1 MSRAARS
8 YLFVP
13 GNRPERFDKAIAS
26 GADVVIVDLEDAVAP
41 SEKDAARAAVGAWLS
56 GEKQAG
62 ERVALRI
69 NGATT
74 PWFAGDLGLCG
85 EPAVAAVL
93 LPKAEH
99 PDEIRAVMRALAQS
113 AGAAKDRAV
122 LPIIE
127 TALGMSRVDGL
138 ADTPGVL
145 RLVFGTLDF
154 RVDLGIVGDD
164 TIAGDEEELAFF
176 RSRLVLASRL
186 AQLQPPVDGVT
197 TVLDDPARVE
207 ADTVRARRFGFGAK
221 LCIHPKQIPIVHRAF
236 APSAAQV
243 DWARRVLAA
252 VRAAG
257 GSAVQV
263 DGKMVDQPVILQAQV
278 VLARAGE
285 GEP

>member
-1 MSRAARS
+1 MSKAARS

-26 GADVVIVDLEDAVAP
+26 GADVVILDLEDAVAP
-41 SEKDAARAAVGAWLS
+41 NDKEAARAAVGGWLAA
-56 GEKQAG
+56 EKQ
-62 ERVALRI
+62 VALRI

-74 PWFAGDLGLCG
+74 PWFAADLGLCRQPG
-85 EPAVAAVL
+85 VAAVL

-99 PDEIRAVMRALAQS
+99 PNEIRAVTQALAHNGRAQKE
-113 AGAAKDRAV
+113 AAV

-138 ADTPGVL
+138 ADTPGVA

-154 RVDLGIVGDD
+154 RVDLGIVDD
-164 TIAGDEEELAFF
+164 NSAAGDEEELAFF

-197 TVLDDPARVE
+197 TVLDDVARIE
-207 ADTVRARRFGFGAK
+207 ADTRRARRFGFGAK

-236 APSAAQV
+236 APSAAQI

-252 VRAAG
+252 VQASG

-263 DGKMVDQPVILQAQV
+263 DGKMVDQPVILQAHA

-285 GEP
+285 GE